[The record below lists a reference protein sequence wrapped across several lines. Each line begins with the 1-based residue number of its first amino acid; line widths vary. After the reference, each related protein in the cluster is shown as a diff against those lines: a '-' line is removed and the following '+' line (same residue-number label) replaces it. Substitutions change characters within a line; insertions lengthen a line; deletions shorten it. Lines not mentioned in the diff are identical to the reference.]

1 MITARLQH
9 WLDTLR
15 ATSPH
20 RWALGAVAVLAVV
33 AAIAVS
39 LVGSGRSFGWFG
51 LTIVVTAFVATIQA
65 GSHTGFAVIALVALF
80 WLGTV
85 DDVTSPRSM
94 IVATCLFVFH
104 TALALMAVT
113 PHSSSI
119 HPDVLRRWLAR
130 STPVV
135 VATVVVWVLVGV
147 FDRRDAEADPALT
160 LLALLCVGASALVLA
175 RRSIDGTGR

>member
-1 MITARLQH
+1 MTTRLQH
-9 WLDTLR
+9 WLDMLR

-20 RWALGAVAVLAVV
+20 RWALYAAAVLSVIV
-33 AAIAVS
+33 AIATS
-39 LVGSGRSFGWFG
+39 LVGSGRSFGWFA
-51 LTIVVTAFVATIQA
+51 LTIVVVAVVATVQA

-85 DDVTSPRSM
+85 DDVTSGRSV

-113 PHSSSI
+113 PHRSAI

-135 VATVVVWVLVGV
+135 VATVAVWVLVGV
-147 FDRRDAEADPALT
+147 FERRDAAPDPALT
-160 LLALLCVGASALVLA
+160 LLALLLVGASALVLV
-175 RRSIDGTGR
+175 RRSIDDTGH

>member
-20 RWALGAVAVLAVV
+20 RWALGAAAVLSVVV
-33 AAIAVS
+33 AIATI
-39 LVGSGRSFGWFG
+39 LVGSGRSFGWFA
-51 LTIVVTAFVATIQA
+51 LFIVVVAVVATVQA
-65 GSHTGFAVIALVALF
+65 GSHTGFAAIALVAGF

-85 DDVTSPRSM
+85 DDVTSGRSV
-94 IVATCLFVFH
+94 IVAICLLVFH

-113 PHSSSI
+113 PHSSTI

-130 STPVV
+130 ST
-135 VATVVVWVLVGV
+135 LV
-147 FDRRDAEADPALT
+147 
-160 LLALLCVGASALVLA
+160 VGAHG
-175 RRSIDGTGR
+175 RRLGGRRCVRTA